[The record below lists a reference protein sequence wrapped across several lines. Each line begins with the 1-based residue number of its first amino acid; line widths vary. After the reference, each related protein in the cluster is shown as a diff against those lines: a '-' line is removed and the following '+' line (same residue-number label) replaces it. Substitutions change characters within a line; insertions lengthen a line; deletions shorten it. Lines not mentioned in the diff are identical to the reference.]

1 MFDRLFRRRFVLTR
15 HQNGPLADERRRYLV
30 YCAEQGLSWR
40 TLQSVALYTLVVAE
54 ALRMAERP
62 GELITRAEIEAEADQ
77 WFNRRSAPARMPK
90 NRRLLK
96 VYFTNHVARWLTF
109 LGRLRVAATV
119 QHPYAD
125 HVAEFADSVR
135 ERGLS
140 TQTVAY
146 YSRAINQFL
155 AQIKEAGRLLKSLTV
170 VQVDDLLIKK
180 VADEGYARSTV
191 QRWSSVLSL
200 FFRLAEERGWCRKGL
215 AAAIRAPR
223 VFAHESLP
231 VGPSWDDVKRLLA
244 AAKGDRPVDI
254 RDRALLMLLAVYG
267 LRAGEVA
274 ALRLQDFDWERE
286 VLNVPHSKSQRPRTY
301 PLCRPVGDAVI
312 RYLQEVR
319 PRSERREVFLIL
331 VAPFRSLTAKTLG
344 RVVER
349 RLHTLGLTLPRYGSH
364 ALRHACATRLLAQ
377 GLSLKEIGDYL
388 GHQSPETTRIYAKV
402 DLAALRTVADFNLE
416 GLV

>member
-1 MFDRLFRRRFVLTR
+1 MFDRLFRKPFVLAR
-15 HQNGPLADERRRYLV
+15 HQNGPLADERRRYLAH
-30 YCAEQGLSWR
+30 CAEQRLSWR
-40 TLQSVALYTLVVAE
+40 TLQAIALYTLVIAE
-54 ALRMAERP
+54 ALQMAERP
-62 GELITRAEIEAEADQ
+62 GEYITRTEIEAEADR
-77 WFNRRSAPARMPK
+77 WFNRRSAPAGTPK
-90 NRRLLK
+90 NRHLLK
-96 VYFTNHVARWLTF
+96 IYFTNHVARWLTF
-109 LGRLRVAATV
+109 LGRLKVAATV
-119 QHPYAD
+119 QHPYAN
-125 HVAEFADSVR
+125 HVAEFANSVR

-140 TQTVAY
+140 PQTVAY

-155 AQIKEAGRLLKSLTV
+155 AQIKDGRVLKSLTV
-170 VQVDDLLIKK
+170 VQVDELLANK
-180 VADEGYARSTV
+180 VADEGYARSTI

-200 FFRLAEERGWCRKGL
+200 FFRFAEERGWCRKGL
-215 AAAIRAPR
+215 AAAIMAPR

-312 RYLQEVR
+312 RYLREVR
-319 PRSERREVFLIL
+319 PESERREVFLIL
-331 VAPFRSLTAKTLG
+331 VAPFRPLVAKALG

-349 RLHTLGLTLPRYGSH
+349 RLHALGLTLPRYGPH
-364 ALRHACATRLLAQ
+364 VLRHACATHLLSQ
-377 GLSLKEIGDYL
+377 GLSLKEIGDHL

-416 GLV
+416 GLL